1 MWGTKM
7 KKNVSKLLVVALFGF
22 GCEWVG
28 SAAMQSAIGIAKA
41 VVSADEARTTAQAN
55 LSKAVSQVKN
65 ADDLKALLTN
75 LKTSDDFKKV
85 TDNDVLDLLNNTKL
99 ADGTPANIN
108 GIVSDSQGLKATY
121 VGAQND
127 LTAFMSWLKT
137 NRPGVVG
144 VSTSAAPSV
153 FTRLSTSW
161 AAQRSVAP
169 AAPQQSMRGR

>member
-7 KKNVSKLLVVALFGF
+7 KKNVGKLLVVALVGL
-22 GCEWVG
+22 GCGWVG
-28 SAAMQSAIGIAKA
+28 AAAL
-41 VVSADEARTTAQAN
+41 VVGQATTQLADDEARTRALTN
-55 LSKAVSQVKN
+55 LSKKISDVKN
-65 ADDLKALLTN
+65 ATDLTSLLTN

-85 TDNDVLDLLNNTKL
+85 KDTDVLDLLNNTKL

-121 VGAQND
+121 VDAQDD
-127 LTAFMSWLKT
+127 LTTFMSWLKT

-144 VSTSAAPSV
+144 VSTPAAPSV
-153 FTRLSTSW
+153 FTRLSTAW

-169 AAPQQSMRGR
+169 AAPQRSKRGR